1 MLIFTIFLNFN
12 IKNEMK
18 QKKNIIAMTIALG
31 IIFLLEFIWIIGLS
45 SNWWNNEDK
54 NTDFKIEVGIKKYTV
69 IFSYF

>member
-1 MLIFTIFLNFN
+1 
-12 IKNEMK
+12 
-18 QKKNIIAMTIALG
+18 MTIALG